1 MADEG
6 VHVSLPWCQ
15 AWTDKALPGRPKP
28 HTLLPGLR
36 WNPKV
41 VIVDDYL
48 LTAVWVRQ
56 YYDDRQ
62 TTVTLR
68 LHSNFTFFPQTAEYD
83 VINRVFIQKNV
94 KSKYKL

>member
-6 VHVSLPWCQ
+6 VHVSVPWCQ

-56 YYDDRQ
+56 
-62 TTVTLR
+62 
-68 LHSNFTFFPQTAEYD
+68 
-83 VINRVFIQKNV
+83 
-94 KSKYKL
+94 